1 MWFSLKII
9 IFKKYFKLSQKNS
22 KKFGP
27 PVQSNPQ
34 ELEASYNMGMIF
46 VGLFGLKAV
55 DLYFQWNSDSIVNFY
70 KSWKILILYFVLGS
84 ARKIFSLCKFSALY
98 SYNVLCEPI
107 YIYKGAFV
115 KLLLIK
121 SKVEKV
127 TMET

>member
-1 MWFSLKII
+1 MQL
-9 IFKKYFKLSQKNS
+9 
-22 KKFGP
+22 
-27 PVQSNPQ
+27 NPH
-34 ELEASYNMGMIF
+34 EFEASYNMGMIF
-46 VGLFGLKAV
+46 VELFGLEVV

-84 ARKIFSLCKFSALY
+84 ARKILSLCKFSALY

-107 YIYKGAFV
+107 YISKGAFV